1 MSESEEVKKKKRIR
15 AGHRASATRI
25 STQAKENLES
35 TEFNPA
41 QMKQHVQFLKDKL
54 RVISQLDAEI
64 VDLLQTE
71 EETTREIEQS
81 DTFKEGIELA
91 MINFESAVA
100 ETSRTPTRNRS
111 RANSDA
117 ASEEQEI
124 RTDIVNEVSRPNS
137 AASQSTT
144 TEPAT
149 TISQHEN
156 GKMTQACKVKLP
168 KLVLKK
174 FDGGITNWSSFWDS
188 FESSIHQNPD
198 LTEIDK
204 FIYLKSL
211 LESSAAEVISG
222 LTLSSSNYT
231 EALSLLKK
239 RFGNKQHQISKHMDA
254 LMNLEPV
261 VTSRNLKALRQ
272 LYDKV
277 ESHIRCLRSL
287 GVESESY
294 GTLLSSVL
302 MKRIPHDICLVVSR
316 TVTTDDWKLDKL
328 LAAVGS
334 EIEAREK
341 AAQEEAETLQKPTKN
356 PPTTA
361 ALLSTPAPACC
372 YCGESHQSSS
382 CRTVPDI
389 DQRRQCLL
397 KMGRC
402 FVCLRRGHKGID
414 CRSSLKCSICQG
426 RHHLS
431 ICPRPR
437 QANNSQPG
445 TSPSVPASQNSSRTF
460 QAPAVNGRSSTMSM
474 YVSTKTPILLQTA
487 RVKVNAPNRESPV
500 IDTRIVFD
508 SGSQRSYISNKICE
522 ALGLKVERKER
533 LVVKTFGVEEGRS
546 QECGVVRLSVKTKA
560 GSNVVLT
567 LLAVSTICEPLVG
580 QPLTFATNHYSYL
593 SGLDMADSS
602 DQNDH
607 LEVGILIGA
616 DNYWSLMTGRIRKG
630 RTGPTAVETDFGWV
644 LSGPVKGLST
654 ETTSVNLL
662 SCHVLNVGMLSPH
675 SDTKM
680 EQILHSFWDLETL
693 GIKSQE
699 GSVYDNFMRTIS
711 YEDGR
716 YCVSLPWKDPNPLLP
731 DNFNLC
737 QARLFEILLR
747 FRLFPV
753 ALVADIEKAFLMVSV
768 VKEDRDALR
777 FLWLDDISSDCP
789 SVQVLRFTRIVFG
802 VSASPF
808 LLNATIKR
816 HIEGYRSEDSGFVEK
831 FQRSIYVDDV
841 TFGAESAEKAFKL
854 YQQSKLW
861 LAKGG
866 FNLRKFV
873 TNCPELQSRINW
885 AENHT
890 LDQSDGTDPA
900 RVTSEDMSY
909 VKNTLGDNLNNLEGL
924 KVLGVRWNPESDLLL
939 FDIQHITELAT
950 KLQPTKRN
958 VIGLAARFFDPLG
971 VISPVTVQFKLLFQN
986 ICVKNVSWDEPLSCE
1001 LLERWEKLLD
1011 GLKQVHSITIP
1022 RCYFSNWT
1030 SCSLRGFCDASQHA
1044 YAAVVYL
1051 LIETD
1056 GSCYSKL
1063 VVAKTRVCPLQK
1075 HSIPRLELLGAL
1087 LLSRL
1092 LSWAHSALRV
1102 ELRLEPSI
1110 CYTDSIVVLYWI
1122 KRVDK
1127 EWKQFVENRVTEIRR
1142 LAPAAWWQH
1151 CPGADNPADMPSR
1164 GMDPLQLVNNPLWF
1178 NGPRWLCE
1186 SSSEGLSDSCIA
1198 EHVPE
1203 GCATELKVKDSRRC
1217 QESHS
1222 MLVSDHKDPMIRCE
1236 NFSSLKRLLKVTA
1249 IVYKF
1254 IQVLKMRRRG
1264 TEASVRLEAKDI
1276 IDAELYWIRIA
1287 QEMLLQD
1294 EKFTMWKTQLGLY
1307 LDDLGLWRCK
1317 GRLSNAELPMDAKH
1331 PILLPSKHHIT
1342 ILVAQDCHKHVMHGG
1357 IKETL
1362 AELRGRFWI
1371 IKGRSFL
1378 RNLLHQCTICARINA
1393 RPCESPPL
1401 PQFRVREYP
1410 PFNCVGVDYAGP
1422 LYVKSG
1428 EKVWISLF
1436 SCCVTRA
1443 IHLEVVPDMS
1453 TESFIR
1459 CFKRFAARRG
1469 TPSIVVSDNSKT
1481 FRSAHKE
1488 LAQIQTHPV
1497 VENFFTEQRIE
1508 WRFNLEKAPW
1518 WGGFFERMVGSV
1530 KRCLKKVIGH
1540 ARLTFDELLTVIV
1553 EVEGT
1558 LNSRPLTYLSA
1569 DDFDEPLTP
1578 ARLLTG
1584 RRLHGLPDTHV
1595 SSELDLDFVTSS
1607 THSAVTSR
1615 MKHLQLILQHF
1626 WKRWK
1631 TEYLIDLRE
1640 THRFSTNKDKG
1651 YGKIALGDIVLV
1663 HDDNH
1668 PRTFWRLG
1676 RVEQLIQGSDGH
1688 VRGAVVRVSSKT
1700 GSTTLR
1706 RPLQRLYPLEIKHPD
1721 AETPVTPDK
1730 QQGTTK
1736 KLPRRAAAE
1745 IAKLKLTA
1753 LANQSDESELDY

>member
-1 MSESEEVKKKKRIR
+1 M
-15 AGHRASATRI
+15 
-25 STQAKENLES
+25 
-35 TEFNPA
+35 
-41 QMKQHVQFLKDKL
+41 
-54 RVISQLDAEI
+54 ISQLDAEI

-91 MINFESAVA
+91 MIIFKSAVA
-100 ETSRTPTRNRS
+100 ETYHTPTRDRS

-124 RTDIVNEVSRPNS
+124 RSDIVTAEVSRPDS
-137 AASQSTT
+137 AASRSMT

-149 TISQHEN
+149 SISQHEN
-156 GKMTQACKVKLP
+156 GIDRKTTQACKVKLP

-174 FDGGITNWSSFWDS
+174 FDGGITNWSLFWDS

-294 GTLLSSVL
+294 GTLLSSMF

-316 TVTTDDWKLDKL
+316 TVTTDEWKLDKL

-341 AAQEEAETLQKPTKN
+341 AAQEEAENLQKPTKN

-372 YCGESHQSSS
+372 YCGNSHQSSS

-431 ICPRPR
+431 ICPRPK

-445 TSPSVPASQNSSRTF
+445 TSPSVPASQNSSQTV

-474 YVSTKTPILLQTA
+474 YVSTNTPILLQTA
-487 RVKVNAPNRESPV
+487 RVKVNAPNREFPV

-522 ALGLKVERKER
+522 VLGLKVERKDR
-533 LVVKTFGVEEGRS
+533 LVVKTFGAEEGRF
-546 QECGVVRLSVKTKA
+546 QECGVVRLSIKTKA

-567 LLAVSTICEPLVG
+567 LLAVPTICEPLVG

-654 ETTSVNLL
+654 DTTSVNLL
-662 SCHVLNVGMLSPH
+662 SCHVLNVGMSSPH

-716 YCVSLPWKDPNPLLP
+716 YCVSLPWKDPNRVLP

-737 QARLFEILLR
+737 QARLFGLIRRLKQSPHILLEYDRIIREQIAQGIVEVMGDAARSPTGRLHYLPHHGVIREDKSTTKLRIVFDASARSEGPSLNDCLYTGPSFGQNIAEILLR

-753 ALVADIEKAFLMVSV
+753 ALVADIEKAFLMVYV
-768 VKEDRDALR
+768 LKEDRDALR

-924 KVLGVRWNPESDLLL
+924 KVLGVRWNPESDSLL

-958 VIGLAARFFDPLG
+958 VIGLAAQFFDPLG

-986 ICVKNVSWDEPLSCE
+986 ICVKNVSWDEPLPCE

-1051 LIETD
+1051 WIETD

-1142 LAPAAWWQH
+1142 LAPAVWWQH

-1186 SSSEGLSDSCIA
+1186 SSSEGLSDSCIP

-1203 GCATELKVKDSRRC
+1203 SCATELKVKDSCRC

-1222 MLVSDHKDPMIRCE
+1222 LLVSDHKDPMIRCE

-1294 EKFTMWKTQLGLY
+1294 EKFTMWKTQLGLS

-1342 ILVAQDCHKHVMHGG
+1342 ILVAKDCHKHVMHGG
-1357 IKETL
+1357 VKETL

-1393 RPCESPPL
+1393 RPYDACESPPL
-1401 PQFRVREYP
+1401 PQFRVRELIP
-1410 PFNCVGVDYAGP
+1410 
-1422 LYVKSG
+1422 
-1428 EKVWISLF
+1428 
-1436 SCCVTRA
+1436 A
-1443 IHLEVVPDMS
+1443 I
-1453 TESFIR
+1453 
-1459 CFKRFAARRG
+1459 
-1469 TPSIVVSDNSKT
+1469 
-1481 FRSAHKE
+1481 
-1488 LAQIQTHPV
+1488 
-1497 VENFFTEQRIE
+1497 
-1508 WRFNLEKAPW
+1508 
-1518 WGGFFERMVGSV
+1518 
-1530 KRCLKKVIGH
+1530 
-1540 ARLTFDELLTVIV
+1540 
-1553 EVEGT
+1553 
-1558 LNSRPLTYLSA
+1558 
-1569 DDFDEPLTP
+1569 
-1578 ARLLTG
+1578 
-1584 RRLHGLPDTHV
+1584 
-1595 SSELDLDFVTSS
+1595 
-1607 THSAVTSR
+1607 
-1615 MKHLQLILQHF
+1615 
-1626 WKRWK
+1626 
-1631 TEYLIDLRE
+1631 
-1640 THRFSTNKDKG
+1640 
-1651 YGKIALGDIVLV
+1651 
-1663 HDDNH
+1663 
-1668 PRTFWRLG
+1668 
-1676 RVEQLIQGSDGH
+1676 
-1688 VRGAVVRVSSKT
+1688 
-1700 GSTTLR
+1700 
-1706 RPLQRLYPLEIKHPD
+1706 
-1721 AETPVTPDK
+1721 
-1730 QQGTTK
+1730 
-1736 KLPRRAAAE
+1736 
-1745 IAKLKLTA
+1745 
-1753 LANQSDESELDY
+1753 